1 MYPDKPVFQRAILG
15 GLIASLLLTVLMFL
29 APFAGLP
36 NIDMAAAI
44 GSRLMS
50 HPAVVFSLAWWMGL
64 AIFLVMGSIA
74 SPIVFVYARPALM
87 GTAWQRGVEWGV
99 IVWVFAGTGVMVM
112 MGVGF
117 NEAHF
122 LHPVSS
128 VFSSLAGHIIYG
140 AVLGVA
146 SAPRSGAGRVLRA
159 A

>member
-1 MYPDKPVFQRAILG
+1 MRPDNRIFQQAIRG
-15 GLIASLLLTVLMFL
+15 GVIATAVLTVIMFL

-50 HPAVVFSLAWWMGL
+50 HPALPFSLGWWAGL
-64 AIFLVMGSIA
+64 AIFVFMGGLV
-74 SPIVFVYARPALM
+74 SPVVFVYARPVLL
-87 GTAWQRGVEWGV
+87 GNRWQRGAEWGV
-99 IVWVFAGTGVMVM
+99 IIWVFAGTGVMVM

-128 VFSSLAGHIIYG
+128 VFSSLAGHVVYG
-140 AVLGVA
+140 AVLGLTA
-146 SAPRSGAGRVLRA
+146 SRA
-159 A
+159 

>member
-1 MYPDKPVFQRAILG
+1 
-15 GLIASLLLTVLMFL
+15 
-29 APFAGLP
+29 LP

-50 HPAVVFSLAWWMGL
+50 HPAVVFSMGWWLGL
-64 AIFLVMGSIA
+64 AIFLLMGA
-74 SPIVFVYARPALM
+74 LVSPIVFVYARPSLL
-87 GTAWQRGVEWGV
+87 GSAWQRGAEWGV

-128 VFSSLAGHIIYG
+128 VLSSLAGHVVYG
-140 AVLGVA
+140 AVLGVV
-146 SAPRSGAGRVLRA
+146 AGRA
-159 A
+159 